1 MRLPMAGP
9 KGVKQI
15 SEIANGVLD
24 PVLAKRAGI
33 NTTLLGMWDDVVG
46 EEFAGCTCPER
57 IRWPRR
63 TGPDDDFVPG
73 TLTIACEGA
82 RALFLGHSLD
92 QLVQRVNG
100 IFGFPAID
108 RIKIVQKPVSEV
120 EGQRRRGRPLS
131 SDERQRLD
139 AMLSGIEDANL
150 RAALARLGTGVMG
163 RTKGRG

>member
-1 MRLPMAGP
+1 MAGP

-46 EEFAGCTCPER
+46 EEFADCTRPEK
-57 IRWPRR
+57 IKWPRR
-63 TGPDDDFVPG
+63 TGPDDGFVPG

-82 RALFLGHSLD
+82 RALFLAHSLD

-108 RIKIVQKPVSEV
+108 RIKIVQKPVSETG
-120 EGQRRRGRPLS
+120 GQRRRSRPLS
-131 SDERQRLD
+131 AEERQRLD
-139 AMLSGIEDANL
+139 AMLAGIEDPNL
-150 RAALARLGTGVMG
+150 RAALTRLGSGVIG